1 VAISIALVA
10 LSGCSVGPEFVRPT
24 PPVSAEWSQSTDSLL
39 AGGSPA
45 DTAWWRSFNDATL
58 DTLVELAYRQNLPLQ
73 IAGLRI
79 LEARARLGVATGR
92 QYPQVQ
98 VAFGSATGV
107 GLSDHAANISGFDQ
121 NFWDYQ
127 LGFDAAWELPFWSR
141 FKKGVEAEHASLY
154 GTVADY
160 EAGLISLTAEVA
172 RTYAVIR
179 TFEVLIAQARANVTI
194 QQDGVRIAESRFR
207 NGATS
212 QLDVTQA
219 TTLLEST
226 RSTIPQLDTGLLQSQ
241 NALSTL
247 LGQPTGTVQA
257 LLAERSGIPTAPPSV
272 SVSVP
277 AEVLRRRP
285 DIRSAE
291 LLAAAQCANIG
302 IAKSDLYPRLSLSGT
317 VGVQTSSGATFS
329 PSGSVLSN
337 LFNSA
342 SIFYSFG
349 PRLLYPIFN
358 YGRIK
363 NNVRVQD
370 ARFEQL
376 LVNYDNVVLSAA
388 QEVED
393 NMTGYL
399 KAQEAVVY
407 QQNAVTAAQK
417 SADIAFVQYREGAVD
432 YQRVLDA
439 QRSLLDEQNT
449 LARIQ
454 SSIATNLIALYKSLG
469 GGWELRQGHPFVSE
483 AIQSEMQHR
492 TNWGDYFSPLPA
504 QTDTTQTAPAR

>member
-1 VAISIALVA
+1 
-10 LSGCSVGPEFVRPT
+10 
-24 PPVSAEWSQSTDSLL
+24 
-39 AGGSPA
+39 
-45 DTAWWRSFNDATL
+45 
-58 DTLVELAYRQNLPLQ
+58 
-73 IAGLRI
+73 
-79 LEARARLGVATGR
+79 
-92 QYPQVQ
+92 
-98 VAFGSATGV
+98 
-107 GLSDHAANISGFDQ
+107 
-121 NFWDYQ
+121 
-127 LGFDAAWELPFWSR
+127 
-141 FKKGVEAEHASLY
+141 
-154 GTVADY
+154 
-160 EAGLISLTAEVA
+160 
-172 RTYAVIR
+172 
-179 TFEVLIAQARANVTI
+179 
-194 QQDGVRIAESRFR
+194 
-207 NGATS
+207 
-212 QLDVTQA
+212 
-219 TTLLEST
+219 
-226 RSTIPQLDTGLLQSQ
+226 
-241 NALSTL
+241 
-247 LGQPTGTVQA
+247 
-257 LLAERSGIPTAPPSV
+257 
-272 SVSVP
+272 
-277 AEVLRRRP
+277 
-285 DIRSAE
+285 
-291 LLAAAQCANIG
+291 
-302 IAKSDLYPRLSLSGT
+302 
-317 VGVQTSSGATFS
+317 VQTSSGATFS